1 MSKLWQK
8 HRKGRITGSKMH
20 SVFTLRESTSRT
32 NIIKSILGMLPDVK
46 TPSMKYGIEKED
58 TARRVECGCC
68 GKGCLEIKCLAK
80 YKDGLPG
87 PILADDPQCSSEID
101 SDIWFLSHDKNY
113 PVDDNFQLKK
123 SHQYFTQVQGH
134 MLITEVDYCDLYLWS
149 KTRSITIRVDRDND
163 FIEMLCT
170 KLTSEYLTHVV
181 PKLME
186 NSSL

>member
-68 GKGCLEIKCLAK
+68 GNGCLEIKCLAK

-149 KTRSITIRVDRDND
+149 KTRSITVRVDRDND
-163 FIEMLCT
+163 FIEKLCT
-170 KLTSEYLTHVV
+170 KLLTHVV

>member
-1 MSKLWQK
+1 
-8 HRKGRITGSKMH
+8 
-20 SVFTLRESTSRT
+20 
-32 NIIKSILGMLPDVK
+32 
-46 TPSMKYGIEKED
+46 
-58 TARRVECGCC
+58 
-68 GKGCLEIKCLAK
+68 
-80 YKDGLPG
+80 
-87 PILADDPQCSSEID
+87 
-101 SDIWFLSHDKNY
+101 
-113 PVDDNFQLKK
+113 
-123 SHQYFTQVQGH
+123 